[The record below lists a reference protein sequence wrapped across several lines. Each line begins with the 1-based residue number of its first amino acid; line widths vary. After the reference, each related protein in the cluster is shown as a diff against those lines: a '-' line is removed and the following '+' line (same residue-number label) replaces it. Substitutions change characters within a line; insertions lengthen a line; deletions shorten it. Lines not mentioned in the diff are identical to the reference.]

1 MHPSI
6 HPSSLSSL
14 PTGGMTMTESEN
26 RTGNILGDPRKSL
39 IAMVVPIAIGMIVQS
54 LNNFVDAIWVSGIG
68 TAALAATGVV
78 FPFFFILIGIGNGL
92 GVGASQAIAR
102 RIGLGDREGAS
113 RVAAQVLVIGVLVGF
128 AITVVFALFPEP
140 IFRAAGAGAYLEEVM
155 AYGVPIM
162 VCAPIYM
169 LSFIFSALLRS
180 EGDARKSMVIQ
191 VAGVA
196 VHMVM
201 DPVLIFGLGLGVGG
215 AAIASALSALMAAG
229 MAVRYYRRG
238 EMYVDLS
245 FKGFRFDRA
254 LDADILRVGFPASL
268 EMILLSISTLFMNI
282 IIEMVDPVNGVA
294 IYTTGWRILDL
305 LMVLAVSFGSA
316 LVPISAAAYGQRSF
330 ERIKAVYVYALKY
343 GVALMVVIAAV
354 AMVAAPVL
362 VHMFTYTG
370 STAELSEEM
379 TRFVRIGCLFLPFS
393 MVGILTSS
401 VFQSVG
407 KGLWSMC
414 ATSLRNFL
422 RVPLCYAL
430 AAAGSL
436 TLVWWGVTLGEV
448 IGTTVVAV
456 AGVFALRF
464 IRRQIESMNGVVGEP

>member
-1 MHPSI
+1 
-6 HPSSLSSL
+6 
-14 PTGGMTMTESEN
+14 MTESEN

-128 AITVVFALFPEP
+128 AITAVFALFPEP

-238 EMYVDLS
+238 EMYVDLR

-316 LVPISAAAYGQRSF
+316 LVPISAAAYGQS
-330 ERIKAVYVYALKY
+330 
-343 GVALMVVIAAV
+343 AAV

>member
-1 MHPSI
+1 
-6 HPSSLSSL
+6 
-14 PTGGMTMTESEN
+14 MTESEN

-128 AITVVFALFPEP
+128 AITAVFALFPEP

-268 EMILLSISTLFMNI
+268 EMIL
-282 IIEMVDPVNGVA
+282 
-294 IYTTGWRILDL
+294 
-305 LMVLAVSFGSA
+305 AVSFGSA

-343 GVALMVVIAAV
+343 GVVLMVVIAAV

>member
-1 MHPSI
+1 
-6 HPSSLSSL
+6 
-14 PTGGMTMTESEN
+14 
-26 RTGNILGDPRKSL
+26 
-39 IAMVVPIAIGMIVQS
+39 
-54 LNNFVDAIWVSGIG
+54 
-68 TAALAATGVV
+68 
-78 FPFFFILIGIGNGL
+78 
-92 GVGASQAIAR
+92 
-102 RIGLGDREGAS
+102 
-113 RVAAQVLVIGVLVGF
+113 
-128 AITVVFALFPEP
+128 
-140 IFRAAGAGAYLEEVM
+140 
-155 AYGVPIM
+155 
-162 VCAPIYM
+162 
-169 LSFIFSALLRS
+169 
-180 EGDARKSMVIQ
+180 
-191 VAGVA
+191 
-196 VHMVM
+196 
-201 DPVLIFGLGLGVGG
+201 
-215 AAIASALSALMAAG
+215 
-229 MAVRYYRRG
+229 
-238 EMYVDLS
+238 
-245 FKGFRFDRA
+245 
-254 LDADILRVGFPASL
+254 
-268 EMILLSISTLFMNI
+268 MNI

-343 GVALMVVIAAV
+343 GVVLMVVIAAV

>member
-1 MHPSI
+1 
-6 HPSSLSSL
+6 
-14 PTGGMTMTESEN
+14 MTESEN

-128 AITVVFALFPEP
+128 AITAVFALFPKP

-201 DPVLIFGLGLGVGG
+201 DPILILGLGLGVGG